1 MRVRVP
7 WEARGLKIFNYR
19 FYISSFLPR
28 QNFSALE
35 ELLIGFIA
43 TYFVNKNI
51 TASNYTLSETK
62 DNSYLKKDFLI
73 R

>member
-19 FYISSFLPR
+19 FYISSFLHR

-35 ELLIGFIA
+35 ELLIKFID
-43 TYFVNKNI
+43 TYFVTKNI
-51 TASNYTLSETK
+51 TASNYILSKTK